1 MSAQYTESEL
11 NAFRQIAEYNNNYRL
26 YRLKK
31 ADQIKICIH
40 YGISQTGTKAI
51 LEKRIIE
58 HRDSQMVY
66 SEYTDR
72 EKKNIYFRYNIYGS
86 IIYYESEPEKR
97 KHLNREC
104 RINLIILHHKLSIMH
119 NPNIDIQLENMYNSN
134 DTRYEIIDKIIYLF
148 FILGNSRS
156 NLATPK
162 KNIKIQNL
170 LNETINVYWTDKRDD
185 NLDYSVCKK
194 LSSIMSGYTQGINYN
209 KSTTSVIISKID
221 LHECYYMD
229 IKDQIILEKN
239 FGDANGR
246 IEVRENKQE
255 LEQWKE
261 ATLKC
266 DYLIKQL
273 KRLGVDKNEN
283 YAMIIDMHQ
292 DIVIPQHS
300 ERDKEVAGIP
310 SALTNVT

>member
-1 MSAQYTESEL
+1 
-11 NAFRQIAEYNNNYRL
+11 
-26 YRLKK
+26 
-31 ADQIKICIH
+31 
-40 YGISQTGTKAI
+40 
-51 LEKRIIE
+51 
-58 HRDSQMVY
+58 
-66 SEYTDR
+66 
-72 EKKNIYFRYNIYGS
+72 
-86 IIYYESEPEKR
+86 
-97 KHLNREC
+97 
-104 RINLIILHHKLSIMH
+104 
-119 NPNIDIQLENMYNSN
+119 N